1 MANTDDQFEYDVAL
15 SFAGE
20 DRAVVRKIAD
30 LLRAKNIKVFYDGQE
45 IADLWGKNL
54 VDHLAEIYG
63 KKARYC
69 LMFISQYYPIKKWTG
84 LERSHAQARAF
95 RDANEYILPVR
106 LDDTEVPGIAET
118 IGYIDFR
125 QHTVE
130 SVANLVEQKLANSKR
145 QANSLSN
152 IQDTQSVIVNSNN
165 SPFGTIPMPARKK
178 TFTQLQKDRFAK
190 ESLDF
195 IKKYFQQALNQLES
209 HDQNLQTDFVEINNI
224 EFSCKI
230 YLQEALKCQCAIWL
244 GDILTSNSIYYREG
258 MHLSGHNSFNDCLP
272 IEDNGDELR
281 LHIGTFGIG
290 MGRVEEP
297 LATQQQASEYLWKR
311 FTSSLAYR

>member
-20 DRAVVRKIAD
+20 DRVIVKKIAE
-30 LLRAKNIKVFYDGQE
+30 LLAAKHINVFYDEQV

-69 LMFISQYYPIKKWTG
+69 VMFISQYYPLKKWTS
-84 LERSHAQARAF
+84 LERTHAQARAF
-95 RDANEYILPVR
+95 RDTNEYILPVR

-125 QHTVE
+125 QHTAE
-130 SVANLVEQKLANSKR
+130 SVANLVVQKLANSKR
-145 QANSLSN
+145 QVNPLSN
-152 IQDTQSVIVNSNN
+152 IQNNPSAIVDSEN

-178 TFTQLQKDRFAK
+178 VFTQLQKDRFAK
-190 ESLDF
+190 ESIDF
-195 IKKYFQQALNQLES
+195 IKKYFRQALNQLES
-209 HDQNLQTDFVEINNI
+209 HDQNIQTDFVEINSI

-230 YLQEALKCQCAIWL
+230 YFQEAVKCQCAIWL
-244 GDILTSNSIYYREG
+244 GDTLTSNSIYYREG
-258 MHLSGHNSFNDCLP
+258 MHLAGHNSFNDCLP
-272 IEDNGDELR
+272 VEDKGGELR
-281 LHIGTFGIG
+281 LHIGSFGIG
-290 MGRVEEP
+290 MGHIEEP
-297 LATQQQASEYLWKR
+297 LATQQQAAEYLWKR